1 MTFGL
6 DPMNFARALVWCA
19 LVKVTGVVESG
30 RPGACRGDLVMVIS
44 MAIRVME
51 GGEFDSRARGKGN
64 GDIGGAFGRVVWEE
78 GRCVSME
85 TSYGL
90 EQREARGAIVE
101 RMVWT
106 VSRQA
111 LERAALECFR
121 QEKNGRRMGRDFG
134 HTSKVVGGGGEV
146 GSGGGAFVGGGS

>member
-1 MTFGL
+1 LIAG
-6 DPMNFARALVWCA
+6 PGARAMETSAGRLVGW
-19 LVKVTGVVESG
+19 
-30 RPGACRGDLVMVIS
+30 
-44 MAIRVME
+44 
-51 GGEFDSRARGKGN
+51 
-64 GDIGGAFGRVVWEE
+64 FGRRA
-78 GRCVSME
+78 GVSME

-111 LERAALECFR
+111 LERADLKCFR

-146 GSGGGAFVGGGS
+146 GSGGGAFVGGES